1 MSIGRCKAILSR
13 IATATSGVLVSSTCC
28 AMLMALLFVFGV
40 MNLAWV
46 AILAVA
52 VLIEKA
58 VPGGQQ
64 IAWLAGIAAVA
75 VGVAMVLGLSPM
87 ALKSR
92 RMSAPEC
99 LGPVALRVEVESIAL
114 GRSLSAVS

>member
-1 MSIGRCKAILSR
+1 MPLA
-13 IATATSGVLVSSTCC
+13 LVVSHAAVAAGLLGAARLGLTHGIYCLGCC
-28 AMLMALLFVFGV
+28 SMLMALLFVFGV

-46 AILAVA
+46 ALLAVA

-87 ALKSR
+87 ALR
-92 RMSAPEC
+92 
-99 LGPVALRVEVESIAL
+99 VA
-114 GRSLSAVS
+114 G